1 MERIQEAIA
10 LCLDVQE
17 DELAELDVVGVQ
29 RLKGRHHFLAKLGER
44 MALCNQLEPQLSQ
57 PISSAGGCWRRCW
70 RRRWR
75 RRRGPCPHAMR
86 RAGMPYGFPGRIR
99 STLHKSPCGPL
110 MRIDRLLLQNF
121 KGFQHRELTFHPQF
135 NLVVGENGTGKTSLL
150 DALAVAAGSWFLGV
164 SGIDTRQ
171 IYPYEV
177 RLQAFASEAGTH
189 WEAQYPCS
197 IEASGSIGCEATVW
211 RRSLN
216 GPGGRTTRS
225 GAAEIKTL
233 AEQATRAVREGQP
246 INLPLISYYGTGR
259 LWLVPREQGQVKEPP
274 SNLLNKQQSRLDGY
288 KTSVDPRLSV
298 SALSQWV
305 ARQSWLSFQQGGQDS
320 QSFQVVRR
328 ALVNLFPGAADLHF
342 DAKLGEVVLRFANGD
357 QQPFM
362 NLSDGQRAMLAVVG
376 DLAQKAASLNPH
388 LGADILSQTEGV
400 VMIDELDLHLHPTWQ
415 RHVIEDL
422 RTTFP
427 KLQFI
432 CTTHSPFL
440 IQSLR
445 SGEELLMLEGQPT
458 AKLGDLSIAEIAE
471 GIQGVP
477 DTSVSARYAEMKQ
490 RAKTYLELLE
500 DTTLSAADKSAA
512 FKDQLAES
520 ISPFADN
527 PAFQALLELQK
538 LARLGGD

>member
-1 MERIQEAIA
+1 
-10 LCLDVQE
+10 
-17 DELAELDVVGVQ
+17 
-29 RLKGRHHFLAKLGER
+29 
-44 MALCNQLEPQLSQ
+44 
-57 PISSAGGCWRRCW
+57 
-70 RRRWR
+70 
-75 RRRGPCPHAMR
+75 
-86 RAGMPYGFPGRIR
+86 
-99 STLHKSPCGPL
+99 
-110 MRIDRLLLQNF
+110 MRIDSLLLENF
-121 KGFQHRELTFHPQF
+121 KGFQRRELTFHPQF

-150 DALAVAAGSWFLGV
+150 DALAVAVGSWFLGV
-164 SGIDTRQ
+164 DGVDTRH
-171 IYPYEV
+171 IYPHEV
-177 RLQAFASEAGTH
+177 RLQAFPSEAGSH
-189 WEAQYPCS
+189 WEGQYPCF
-197 IEASGSIGCEATVW
+197 IEASGSIGHAPTIW

-216 GPGGRTTRS
+216 GPDGRTTRI
-225 GAAEIKTL
+225 GAAGIKKL
-233 AEQATRAVREGQP
+233 AEQATRAVREGQS

-274 SNLLNKQQSRLDGY
+274 SSLLTKQLSRLDGY

-298 SALSQWV
+298 SVLTQWL

-328 ALVNLFPGAADLHF
+328 ALVQIIPGVEDLYF
-342 DAKLGEVVLRFANGD
+342 DANLGEVILRFANGD

-376 DLAQKAASLNPH
+376 DLAQKAATLNPH
-388 LGADILSQTEGV
+388 LGADVLRETEGV

-427 KLQFI
+427 MIQFI
-432 CTTHSPFL
+432 CTSHSPFL

-477 DTSVSARYAEMKQ
+477 DTSVSARYAEMKVT
-490 RAKTYLELLE
+490 AKNYLQLLE
-500 DTTLSAADKSAA
+500 DTTLSPADKSDV
-512 FKDQLAES
+512 FKDQLVDA

-527 PAFQALLELQK
+527 PAFQALLELQRV
-538 LARLGGD
+538 ARLGGG

>member
-1 MERIQEAIA
+1 
-10 LCLDVQE
+10 
-17 DELAELDVVGVQ
+17 
-29 RLKGRHHFLAKLGER
+29 
-44 MALCNQLEPQLSQ
+44 
-57 PISSAGGCWRRCW
+57 
-70 RRRWR
+70 
-75 RRRGPCPHAMR
+75 
-86 RAGMPYGFPGRIR
+86 
-99 STLHKSPCGPL
+99 
-110 MRIDRLLLQNF
+110 
-121 KGFQHRELTFHPQF
+121 
-135 NLVVGENGTGKTSLL
+135 LL
-150 DALAVAAGSWFLGV
+150 DALAVAVGSWFLGV
-164 SGIDTRQ
+164 SGVDTRH

-177 RLQAFASEAGTH
+177 RLQGYPSEAGTN
-189 WEAQYPCS
+189 WEGQYPCF
-197 IEASGSIGCEATVW
+197 IEASGSIIHERYLW

-216 GPGGRTTRS
+216 GPGGRTTRI
-225 GAAEIKTL
+225 GAAGIKKL
-233 AEQATRAVREGQP
+233 AEQATRAVREGQS

-274 SNLLNKQQSRLDGY
+274 SSLLTKQLSRLDGY

-298 SALSQWV
+298 SVLTQWL

-320 QSFQVVRR
+320 QTFQVVRR
-328 ALVNLFPGAADLHF
+328 ALLQSIPGAEDLHF
-342 DAKLGEVVLRFANGD
+342 DAKLGEVILRFANGD

-376 DLAQKAASLNPH
+376 DLAQKAATLNPH
-388 LGADILSQTEGV
+388 LGADVLKETEGV

-427 KLQFI
+427 MIQFI

-477 DTSVSARYAEMKQ
+477 DTSVSVRYSEMKET
-490 RAKTYLELLE
+490 AMNYLRLL
-500 DTTLSAADKSAA
+500 DDPTLSPEEKSRA
-512 FKDQLAES
+512 FKGQLAEAV
-520 ISPFADN
+520 SPFADN
-527 PAFQALLELQK
+527 PAFQAFLELQR

>member
-1 MERIQEAIA
+1 
-10 LCLDVQE
+10 
-17 DELAELDVVGVQ
+17 
-29 RLKGRHHFLAKLGER
+29 
-44 MALCNQLEPQLSQ
+44 
-57 PISSAGGCWRRCW
+57 
-70 RRRWR
+70 
-75 RRRGPCPHAMR
+75 
-86 RAGMPYGFPGRIR
+86 
-99 STLHKSPCGPL
+99 
-110 MRIDRLLLQNF
+110 MRIDSLLLENF
-121 KGFQHRELTFHPQF
+121 KGFQRRELTFHPQF

-150 DALAVAAGSWFLGV
+150 DALAVAVGSWFLGV
-164 SGIDTRQ
+164 DGVDTRH
-171 IYPYEV
+171 IYPHEV
-177 RLQAFASEAGTH
+177 RLQAFPSEAGTH
-189 WEAQYPCS
+189 WEGQYPCF
-197 IEASGSIGCEATVW
+197 IEASGSIGHAPTIW

-216 GPGGRTTRS
+216 GPSGRTTS
-225 GAAEIKTL
+225 TAGIKKL
-233 AEQATRAVREGQP
+233 AKQATQAVREGQS
-246 INLPLISYYGTGR
+246 INLPVISYYGTGR

-274 SNLLNKQQSRLDGY
+274 SSLLTKPLSRLDGY

-298 SALSQWV
+298 SALTQWV

-328 ALVNLFPGAADLHF
+328 ALLQSIPGAEDLHF
-342 DAKLGEVVLRFANGD
+342 DARLGEVILRFANGD

-376 DLAQKAASLNPH
+376 DLAQKAATLNPH
-388 LGADILSQTEGV
+388 LGADVLKETEGV

-427 KLQFI
+427 KIQFI

-477 DTSVSARYAEMKQ
+477 DTSVSARYAEMKDT
-490 RAKTYLELLE
+490 AKNYLQLLE
-500 DTTLSAADKSAA
+500 DTTLSPVNKSDA
-512 FKDQLAES
+512 FKDQLVDT

-527 PAFQALLELQK
+527 PAFQALLELQRV
-538 LARLGGD
+538 ARLGGG

>member
-1 MERIQEAIA
+1 
-10 LCLDVQE
+10 
-17 DELAELDVVGVQ
+17 
-29 RLKGRHHFLAKLGER
+29 
-44 MALCNQLEPQLSQ
+44 
-57 PISSAGGCWRRCW
+57 
-70 RRRWR
+70 
-75 RRRGPCPHAMR
+75 
-86 RAGMPYGFPGRIR
+86 
-99 STLHKSPCGPL
+99 
-110 MRIDRLLLQNF
+110 MRIDSLLLENF
-121 KGFQHRELTFHPQF
+121 KGFQRRELTFHPQF

-150 DALAVAAGSWFLGV
+150 DALAVAVGSWFLGV
-164 SGIDTRQ
+164 DGVDTRH
-171 IYPYEV
+171 IYPHEV
-177 RLQAFASEAGTH
+177 RLQAFPSEAGTH
-189 WEAQYPCS
+189 WEGQYPCF
-197 IEASGSIGCEATVW
+197 IEASGSIGHAPTIW

-216 GPGGRTTRS
+216 GPDGRTTRI
-225 GAAEIKTL
+225 GAAGIKKL
-233 AEQATRAVREGQP
+233 AEQATRAVREGQS

-274 SNLLNKQQSRLDGY
+274 SSLLTKQLSRLDGY

-298 SALSQWV
+298 SVLTQWL

-320 QSFQVVRR
+320 QTFQVVRR
-328 ALVNLFPGAADLHF
+328 ALLQSIPGAEDLHF
-342 DAKLGEVVLRFANGD
+342 DAKLGEVILRFANGD

-376 DLAQKAASLNPH
+376 DLAQKAATLNPH
-388 LGADILSQTEGV
+388 LGADVLKETEGV

-415 RHVIEDL
+415 RHLIEDL

-427 KLQFI
+427 MIQFI

-477 DTSVSARYAEMKQ
+477 DTSVSVRYSEMKDT
-490 RAKTYLELLE
+490 AKNYLQLLE
-500 DTTLSAADKSAA
+500 DTTLSPVDKSDA
-512 FKDQLAES
+512 FKDQLAET

-527 PAFQALLELQK
+527 PAFQALLELQRA
-538 LARLGGD
+538 ARLGGG

>member
-1 MERIQEAIA
+1 
-10 LCLDVQE
+10 
-17 DELAELDVVGVQ
+17 
-29 RLKGRHHFLAKLGER
+29 
-44 MALCNQLEPQLSQ
+44 
-57 PISSAGGCWRRCW
+57 
-70 RRRWR
+70 
-75 RRRGPCPHAMR
+75 
-86 RAGMPYGFPGRIR
+86 
-99 STLHKSPCGPL
+99 
-110 MRIDRLLLQNF
+110 MRIDSLLLENF
-121 KGFQHRELTFHPQF
+121 KGFQRRELTFHPQF

-150 DALAVAAGSWFLGV
+150 DALAVAVGSWFLGV
-164 SGIDTRQ
+164 DGVDTRH
-171 IYPYEV
+171 IYPHEV
-177 RLQAFASEAGTH
+177 RLQAFPSEAGTH
-189 WEAQYPCS
+189 WEGQYPCF
-197 IEASGSIGCEATVW
+197 IEASGSIGHAPTIW

-216 GPGGRTTRS
+216 GPGGRTTRI
-225 GAAEIKTL
+225 GAAGIKKL
-233 AEQATRAVREGQP
+233 AEQATRAVREGQS

-274 SNLLNKQQSRLDGY
+274 SSLLTKQLSRLDGY

-298 SALSQWV
+298 SALTQWL

-328 ALVNLFPGAADLHF
+328 ALVQFIPGVEDLYF
-342 DAKLGEVVLRFANGD
+342 DANLGEVILRFANGD

-376 DLAQKAASLNPH
+376 DLAQKAATLNPH
-388 LGADILSQTEGV
+388 LGADVLRETEGV

-427 KLQFI
+427 KIQFI

-477 DTSVSARYAEMKQ
+477 DTSVSARYAEMKDT
-490 RAKTYLELLE
+490 AKNYLQLLE
-500 DTTLSAADKSAA
+500 DTTLSPADKSDA
-512 FKDQLAES
+512 FKDQLAET

-527 PAFQALLELQK
+527 PAFQALLELQRA
-538 LARLGGD
+538 ARLGGG

>member
-1 MERIQEAIA
+1 
-10 LCLDVQE
+10 
-17 DELAELDVVGVQ
+17 
-29 RLKGRHHFLAKLGER
+29 
-44 MALCNQLEPQLSQ
+44 
-57 PISSAGGCWRRCW
+57 
-70 RRRWR
+70 
-75 RRRGPCPHAMR
+75 
-86 RAGMPYGFPGRIR
+86 
-99 STLHKSPCGPL
+99 
-110 MRIDRLLLQNF
+110 MRIDSLLLENF
-121 KGFQHRELTFHPQF
+121 KGFQRRELTFHPQF

-150 DALAVAAGSWFLGV
+150 DALAVAVGSWFLGV
-164 SGIDTRQ
+164 SGVDTRH

-177 RLQAFASEAGTH
+177 RLQGFHSEAGTN
-189 WEAQYPCS
+189 WEGQYPCF
-197 IEASGSIGCEATVW
+197 IEASGSINHEGYLW

-216 GPGGRTTRS
+216 VPGGRTTRI
-225 GAAEIKTL
+225 GAAGIKKL
-233 AEQATRAVREGQP
+233 AEQATRAVREGQS

-274 SNLLNKQQSRLDGY
+274 SSLLNKQFSRLDGY

-298 SALSQWV
+298 SALTQWV
-305 ARQSWLSFQQGGQDS
+305 ARQSWFSFQQGGQDS
-320 QSFQVVRR
+320 QIFQVVRH
-328 ALVNLFPGAADLHF
+328 ALVQIIPGVEDLFF
-342 DAKLGEVVLRFANGD
+342 DANLGEVILRFADGD

-376 DLAQKAASLNPH
+376 DLAQKAATLNPH
-388 LGADILSQTEGV
+388 LGADVLRETEGV

-422 RTTFP
+422 RTIFP
-427 KLQFI
+427 KIQFI

-477 DTSVSARYAEMKQ
+477 DTSVSARYAEMKDT
-490 RAKTYLELLE
+490 AKNYLQLLE
-500 DTTLSAADKSAA
+500 DTTLSPADKSDA
-512 FKDQLAES
+512 FKDQLPET

-527 PAFQALLELQK
+527 PAFQALLELQRAACK
-538 LARLGGD
+538 GGG

>member
-1 MERIQEAIA
+1 
-10 LCLDVQE
+10 
-17 DELAELDVVGVQ
+17 
-29 RLKGRHHFLAKLGER
+29 
-44 MALCNQLEPQLSQ
+44 
-57 PISSAGGCWRRCW
+57 
-70 RRRWR
+70 
-75 RRRGPCPHAMR
+75 
-86 RAGMPYGFPGRIR
+86 
-99 STLHKSPCGPL
+99 
-110 MRIDRLLLQNF
+110 MRIDSLLLENF
-121 KGFQHRELTFHPQF
+121 KGFQRRELTFHPQF

-164 SGIDTRQ
+164 SGVDTRH
-171 IYPYEV
+171 IYPHEV
-177 RLQAFASEAGTH
+177 RLQAFPSEAGTH
-189 WEAQYPCS
+189 WEGQYPCV
-197 IEASGSIGCEATVW
+197 IEARGSIGHEPHQW

-216 GPGGRTTRS
+216 GPASRTTRI
-225 GAAEIKTL
+225 GAAGIKTL
-233 AEQATRAVREGQP
+233 AEQTTQAVREGQS

-274 SNLLNKQQSRLDGY
+274 NSLLSNKLSRLDGY

-298 SALSQWV
+298 SALTQWV
-305 ARQSWLSFQQGGQDS
+305 ARQSWFSFQQGGQDS

-328 ALVNLFPGAADLHF
+328 ALLNIIPGAEDLYF
-342 DAKLGEVVLRFANGD
+342 DAKLGEVVLRFANGE

-376 DLAQKAASLNPH
+376 DLAQKAATLNPH
-388 LGADILSQTEGV
+388 LGADVLSETEGV

-422 RTTFP
+422 RSTFP
-427 KLQFI
+427 KIQFI

-477 DTSVSARYAEMKQ
+477 DTSVSARYGEM
-490 RAKTYLELLE
+490 RETAKSYLQLLE
-500 DTTLSAADKSAA
+500 ETTLTPAAKSDA
-512 FKDQLAES
+512 FRDQLAET

-527 PAFQALLELQK
+527 PAFQALLELQRV
-538 LARLGGD
+538 ARLGGG

>member
-1 MERIQEAIA
+1 
-10 LCLDVQE
+10 
-17 DELAELDVVGVQ
+17 
-29 RLKGRHHFLAKLGER
+29 
-44 MALCNQLEPQLSQ
+44 
-57 PISSAGGCWRRCW
+57 
-70 RRRWR
+70 
-75 RRRGPCPHAMR
+75 
-86 RAGMPYGFPGRIR
+86 
-99 STLHKSPCGPL
+99 
-110 MRIDRLLLQNF
+110 MRIDSLLLENF
-121 KGFQHRELTFHPQF
+121 KGFSSRELAFHPQF

-164 SGIDTRQ
+164 SGVDTRH
-171 IYPYEV
+171 IYPHEV
-177 RLQAFASEAGTH
+177 RLQAFPSEAGTH
-189 WEAQYPCS
+189 WEGQYPCV
-197 IEASGSIGCEATVW
+197 IEARGSIGHEPHHW

-216 GPGGRTTRS
+216 GPASRTTRI
-225 GAAEIKTL
+225 GAAGIKTL
-233 AEQATRAVREGQP
+233 AEQITQAVREGQS

-274 SNLLNKQQSRLDGY
+274 NSLLSKKLSRLDGY

-298 SALSQWV
+298 SALTQWI

-328 ALVNLFPGAADLHF
+328 ALLNIIPGAEDLYF
-342 DAKLGEVVLRFANGD
+342 DAKLGEVVLRFANGE

-376 DLAQKAASLNPH
+376 DLAQKAATLNPH
-388 LGADILSQTEGV
+388 LGADVLSETEGV

-422 RTTFP
+422 RSTFP
-427 KLQFI
+427 KIQFI

-477 DTSVSARYAEMKQ
+477 DTSVSARYGEM
-490 RAKTYLELLE
+490 RETAKSYLQLLE
-500 DTTLSAADKSAA
+500 ETTLTPAAKSDA
-512 FKDQLAES
+512 FRDQLAET

-527 PAFQALLELQK
+527 PAFQALLELQRV
-538 LARLGGD
+538 ARLGGG

>member
-1 MERIQEAIA
+1 
-10 LCLDVQE
+10 
-17 DELAELDVVGVQ
+17 
-29 RLKGRHHFLAKLGER
+29 
-44 MALCNQLEPQLSQ
+44 
-57 PISSAGGCWRRCW
+57 
-70 RRRWR
+70 
-75 RRRGPCPHAMR
+75 
-86 RAGMPYGFPGRIR
+86 
-99 STLHKSPCGPL
+99 
-110 MRIDRLLLQNF
+110 MRIDSLLLENF
-121 KGFQHRELTFHPQF
+121 KGFQRRELTFHPQF

-150 DALAVAAGSWFLGV
+150 DALAVAVGSWFLGV
-164 SGIDTRQ
+164 DGVDTRH
-171 IYPYEV
+171 IYPHEV
-177 RLQAFASEAGTH
+177 RLQAFPSEAGTH
-189 WEAQYPCS
+189 WEGQYPCF
-197 IEASGSIGCEATVW
+197 IEASGSIGHAPTIW

-216 GPGGRTTRS
+216 GPDGRTTRI
-225 GAAEIKTL
+225 GAAGIKKL
-233 AEQATRAVREGQP
+233 AEQATRAVREGQS

-274 SNLLNKQQSRLDGY
+274 SSLLTKQLSRLDGY

-298 SALSQWV
+298 SVLTQWL

-328 ALVNLFPGAADLHF
+328 ALVQFIPGVEDLYF
-342 DAKLGEVVLRFANGD
+342 DANLGEVILRFANGD
-357 QQPFM
+357 QHPFM

-376 DLAQKAASLNPH
+376 DLAQKAATLNPH
-388 LGADILSQTEGV
+388 LGADVLKETEGV

-427 KLQFI
+427 MIQFI

-445 SGEELLMLEGQPT
+445 LGEELLMLEGQPT

-477 DTSVSARYAEMKQ
+477 DTSASVRYSEMKET
-490 RAKTYLELLE
+490 AMNYLRLL
-500 DTTLSAADKSAA
+500 DDPTLSPEEKSRA
-512 FKDQLAES
+512 FKGQLAEAV
-520 ISPFADN
+520 SPFADN
-527 PAFQALLELQK
+527 PAFQAFLELQR

>member
-1 MERIQEAIA
+1 
-10 LCLDVQE
+10 
-17 DELAELDVVGVQ
+17 
-29 RLKGRHHFLAKLGER
+29 
-44 MALCNQLEPQLSQ
+44 
-57 PISSAGGCWRRCW
+57 
-70 RRRWR
+70 
-75 RRRGPCPHAMR
+75 
-86 RAGMPYGFPGRIR
+86 
-99 STLHKSPCGPL
+99 
-110 MRIDRLLLQNF
+110 MRIDSLLLENF
-121 KGFQHRELTFHPQF
+121 KGFQRRELTFHPQF

-150 DALAVAAGSWFLGV
+150 DALAVAVGSWFLGV
-164 SGIDTRQ
+164 DGVDTRH
-171 IYPYEV
+171 IYPHEV
-177 RLQAFASEAGTH
+177 RLQAFPSEAGTH
-189 WEAQYPCS
+189 WEGQYPCF
-197 IEASGSIGCEATVW
+197 IEASGSIGHAPTIW

-216 GPGGRTTRS
+216 GPSGRTTS
-225 GAAEIKTL
+225 TAGIKKL
-233 AEQATRAVREGQP
+233 AKQATQAVREGQS

-274 SNLLNKQQSRLDGY
+274 SSLLTKPLSRLDGY

-298 SALSQWV
+298 SALTQWV

-328 ALVNLFPGAADLHF
+328 ALLQSIPGAEDLHF
-342 DAKLGEVVLRFANGD
+342 DARLGEVILRFANGD

-376 DLAQKAASLNPH
+376 DLAQKAATLNPH
-388 LGADILSQTEGV
+388 LGADVLKETEGV

-427 KLQFI
+427 KIQFI

-477 DTSVSARYAEMKQ
+477 DTSVSARYAEMKDT
-490 RAKTYLELLE
+490 AKNYLQLLE
-500 DTTLSAADKSAA
+500 DTTLSPVNKSDA
-512 FKDQLAES
+512 FKDQLVDT

-527 PAFQALLELQK
+527 PAFQALLELQRV
-538 LARLGGD
+538 ARLGGG

>member
-1 MERIQEAIA
+1 
-10 LCLDVQE
+10 
-17 DELAELDVVGVQ
+17 
-29 RLKGRHHFLAKLGER
+29 
-44 MALCNQLEPQLSQ
+44 
-57 PISSAGGCWRRCW
+57 
-70 RRRWR
+70 
-75 RRRGPCPHAMR
+75 
-86 RAGMPYGFPGRIR
+86 
-99 STLHKSPCGPL
+99 
-110 MRIDRLLLQNF
+110 MRIDSLLLENF
-121 KGFQHRELTFHPQF
+121 KGFQRRELTFHPQF

-150 DALAVAAGSWFLGV
+150 DALAVAVGSWFLGV
-164 SGIDTRQ
+164 DGVDTRH
-171 IYPYEV
+171 IYPHEV
-177 RLQAFASEAGTH
+177 RLQAFPSEAGTH
-189 WEAQYPCS
+189 WEGQYPCF
-197 IEASGSIGCEATVW
+197 IEASGSIGHAPTIW

-216 GPGGRTTRS
+216 GPDGRTTRI
-225 GAAEIKTL
+225 GAAGIKKL
-233 AEQATRAVREGQP
+233 AEQATRAVREGQS

-274 SNLLNKQQSRLDGY
+274 SSLLTKQLSRLDGY

-298 SALSQWV
+298 SVLTQWL

-320 QSFQVVRR
+320 QTFQVVRR
-328 ALVNLFPGAADLHF
+328 ALLQSIPGAEDLHF
-342 DAKLGEVVLRFANGD
+342 DAKLGEVILRFANGD

-376 DLAQKAASLNPH
+376 DLAQKAATLNPH
-388 LGADILSQTEGV
+388 LGADVLRETEGV

-427 KLQFI
+427 KIQFI

-477 DTSVSARYAEMKQ
+477 DTSVSARYAEMKDT
-490 RAKTYLELLE
+490 AKNYLQLLE
-500 DTTLSAADKSAA
+500 DTTLSPVDKSDA
-512 FKDQLAES
+512 FKDQLAET

-527 PAFQALLELQK
+527 PAFQALLELQRA
-538 LARLGGD
+538 ARLGGG

>member
-1 MERIQEAIA
+1 
-10 LCLDVQE
+10 
-17 DELAELDVVGVQ
+17 
-29 RLKGRHHFLAKLGER
+29 
-44 MALCNQLEPQLSQ
+44 
-57 PISSAGGCWRRCW
+57 
-70 RRRWR
+70 
-75 RRRGPCPHAMR
+75 
-86 RAGMPYGFPGRIR
+86 
-99 STLHKSPCGPL
+99 
-110 MRIDRLLLQNF
+110 MRIDSLLLENF
-121 KGFQHRELTFHPQF
+121 KGFRRRELTFHPQF

-150 DALAVAAGSWFLGV
+150 DALAVAVGSWFLGV
-164 SGIDTRQ
+164 AGVDTRH
-171 IYPYEV
+171 IYPHEV
-177 RLQAFASEAGTH
+177 RLQAFPSEAGTH
-189 WEAQYPCS
+189 WEGQYPCY
-197 IEASGSIGCEATVW
+197 IEACGSIGHEPTIW

-216 GPGGRTTRS
+216 GPGGRTTS
-225 GAAEIKTL
+225 TPGIKKL
-233 AEQATRAVREGQP
+233 AKQATQAVREGQS

-274 SNLLNKQQSRLDGY
+274 SSLLTKQLSRLDGY

-298 SALSQWV
+298 SVLTQWL
-305 ARQSWLSFQQGGQDS
+305 ARQSWLSFQQGGEES

-328 ALVNLFPGAADLHF
+328 ALLQSIPGAKDLHF
-342 DAKLGEVVLRFANGD
+342 DAKLGEVILRFANGY

-376 DLAQKAASLNPH
+376 DLAQKAATLNPH
-388 LGADILSQTEGV
+388 LGADVLKETEGV

-427 KLQFI
+427 MIQFI

-477 DTSVSARYAEMKQ
+477 DTSVSARYAEMKDA
-490 RAKTYLELLE
+490 AKNYLQLLE
-500 DTTLSAADKSAA
+500 DTTLSPVDKSDA
-512 FKDQLAES
+512 FKDQLVDT

-527 PAFQALLELQK
+527 PAFQALLELQRV
-538 LARLGGD
+538 ARLGGR

>member
-1 MERIQEAIA
+1 
-10 LCLDVQE
+10 
-17 DELAELDVVGVQ
+17 
-29 RLKGRHHFLAKLGER
+29 
-44 MALCNQLEPQLSQ
+44 
-57 PISSAGGCWRRCW
+57 
-70 RRRWR
+70 
-75 RRRGPCPHAMR
+75 
-86 RAGMPYGFPGRIR
+86 
-99 STLHKSPCGPL
+99 
-110 MRIDRLLLQNF
+110 MRIDSLLLENF
-121 KGFQHRELTFHPQF
+121 KGFQRRELTFHPQF

-150 DALAVAAGSWFLGV
+150 DALAVAVGSWFLGV
-164 SGIDTRQ
+164 DGVDTRH
-171 IYPYEV
+171 IYPHEV
-177 RLQAFASEAGTH
+177 RLQAFPSEAGTH
-189 WEAQYPCS
+189 WEGQYPCF
-197 IEASGSIGCEATVW
+197 IEASGSIGHAPTIW

-216 GPGGRTTRS
+216 GPDGRTTRI
-225 GAAEIKTL
+225 GAAGIKKL
-233 AEQATRAVREGQP
+233 AEQATRAVREGQS

-274 SNLLNKQQSRLDGY
+274 SSLLTKQLSRLDGY

-298 SALSQWV
+298 SVLTQWL

-328 ALVNLFPGAADLHF
+328 ALVQFIPGVEDLYF
-342 DAKLGEVVLRFANGD
+342 DANLGEVILRFANGD

-376 DLAQKAASLNPH
+376 DLAQKAATLNPH
-388 LGADILSQTEGV
+388 LGADVLRETEGV

-427 KLQFI
+427 KIQFI

-477 DTSVSARYAEMKQ
+477 DTSVSARYAEMKDT
-490 RAKTYLELLE
+490 AKNYLQLLE
-500 DTTLSAADKSAA
+500 DTTLSPADKSDA
-512 FKDQLAES
+512 FKDQLAET

-527 PAFQALLELQK
+527 PAFQALLELQRA
-538 LARLGGD
+538 ARLGGG

>member
-1 MERIQEAIA
+1 
-10 LCLDVQE
+10 
-17 DELAELDVVGVQ
+17 
-29 RLKGRHHFLAKLGER
+29 
-44 MALCNQLEPQLSQ
+44 
-57 PISSAGGCWRRCW
+57 
-70 RRRWR
+70 
-75 RRRGPCPHAMR
+75 
-86 RAGMPYGFPGRIR
+86 
-99 STLHKSPCGPL
+99 
-110 MRIDRLLLQNF
+110 MRIDSLLLENF
-121 KGFQHRELTFHPQF
+121 KGFQRRELTFHPQF

-150 DALAVAAGSWFLGV
+150 DALAVAVGSWFLGV
-164 SGIDTRQ
+164 SGVDTRH

-177 RLQAFASEAGTH
+177 RLQGFPSEAGTN
-189 WEAQYPCS
+189 WEGQYPCF
-197 IEASGSIGCEATVW
+197 IEASGSISHERYLW

-216 GPGGRTTRS
+216 GPGGRTTCI
-225 GAAEIKTL
+225 GAAGIKKL
-233 AEQATRAVREGQP
+233 AEQATRAVREGQS

-274 SNLLNKQQSRLDGY
+274 SSLLTKQLSRLDGY

-298 SALSQWV
+298 SALTKWL
-305 ARQSWLSFQQGGQDS
+305 ARQSWLSFQQGGQES

-328 ALVNLFPGAADLHF
+328 GLVQIIPGVEDLYF
-342 DAKLGEVVLRFANGD
+342 DANLGEVILRFANGD

-376 DLAQKAASLNPH
+376 DLAQKAATLNPH
-388 LGADILSQTEGV
+388 LGADVLSETEGV

-427 KLQFI
+427 KIQFI

-477 DTSVSARYAEMKQ
+477 DTSVSARYAEMKDI
-490 RAKTYLELLE
+490 AKNYLQLLE
-500 DTTLSAADKSAA
+500 DTTLSPADKSDA
-512 FKDQLAES
+512 FKDQLVDS

-527 PAFQALLELQK
+527 PAFQALLELQRV
-538 LARLGGD
+538 ARLGGG

>member
-1 MERIQEAIA
+1 
-10 LCLDVQE
+10 
-17 DELAELDVVGVQ
+17 
-29 RLKGRHHFLAKLGER
+29 
-44 MALCNQLEPQLSQ
+44 
-57 PISSAGGCWRRCW
+57 
-70 RRRWR
+70 
-75 RRRGPCPHAMR
+75 
-86 RAGMPYGFPGRIR
+86 
-99 STLHKSPCGPL
+99 
-110 MRIDRLLLQNF
+110 MRIDSLLLENF
-121 KGFQHRELTFHPQF
+121 KGFQRRELTFHPQF

-150 DALAVAAGSWFLGV
+150 DALAVAVGSWFLGV
-164 SGIDTRQ
+164 DGVDTRH
-171 IYPYEV
+171 IYPHEV
-177 RLQAFASEAGTH
+177 RLQAFTSEAGTH
-189 WEAQYPCS
+189 WEGQYPCF
-197 IEASGSIGCEATVW
+197 IEASGSIGHAPTIW

-216 GPGGRTTRS
+216 GPDGRTTRI
-225 GAAEIKTL
+225 GAAGIKKL
-233 AEQATRAVREGQP
+233 AEQATRAVREGQS

-274 SNLLNKQQSRLDGY
+274 SSLLTKQLSRLDGY

-298 SALSQWV
+298 SVLTQWL

-320 QSFQVVRR
+320 QTFQVVRR
-328 ALVNLFPGAADLHF
+328 ALLQSIPGAEDLHF
-342 DAKLGEVVLRFANGD
+342 DAKLGEVILRFANGD

-376 DLAQKAASLNPH
+376 DLAQKAATLNPH
-388 LGADILSQTEGV
+388 LGADVLKETEGV

-422 RTTFP
+422 RITFP
-427 KLQFI
+427 MIQFI

-477 DTSVSARYAEMKQ
+477 DTSVSARYSEMKET
-490 RAKTYLELLE
+490 AMNYLRLL
-500 DTTLSAADKSAA
+500 DDPTLSPEEKSRA
-512 FKDQLAES
+512 FKGQLAEAV
-520 ISPFADN
+520 SPFADN
-527 PAFQALLELQK
+527 PAFQAFLELQR

>member
-1 MERIQEAIA
+1 
-10 LCLDVQE
+10 
-17 DELAELDVVGVQ
+17 
-29 RLKGRHHFLAKLGER
+29 
-44 MALCNQLEPQLSQ
+44 
-57 PISSAGGCWRRCW
+57 
-70 RRRWR
+70 
-75 RRRGPCPHAMR
+75 
-86 RAGMPYGFPGRIR
+86 
-99 STLHKSPCGPL
+99 
-110 MRIDRLLLQNF
+110 MRIDSLLLENF
-121 KGFQHRELTFHPQF
+121 KGFQRRELTFHPQF

-150 DALAVAAGSWFLGV
+150 DALAVAVGSWYLGV
-164 SGIDTRQ
+164 AGVDTRH
-171 IYPYEV
+171 IYPHEV
-177 RLQAFASEAGTH
+177 RLQPYPSEAGTQ
-189 WEAQYPCS
+189 WEGQYPCF
-197 IEASGSIGCEATVW
+197 IEACGSIGHEPTVW

-216 GPGGRTTRS
+216 GPGGRTTSTAR
-225 GAAEIKTL
+225 IKKL
-233 AEQATRAVREGQP
+233 AQQATEAVREGQS

-274 SNLLNKQQSRLDGY
+274 SSLLTKQLSRLDGY

-298 SALSQWV
+298 SVLTQWI

-320 QSFQVVRR
+320 QTFQVVRR
-328 ALVNLFPGAADLHF
+328 ALLQSIPGAEDLHF
-342 DAKLGEVVLRFANGD
+342 DAKLGEVILRFANGD

-376 DLAQKAASLNPH
+376 DLAQKAATLNPH
-388 LGADILSQTEGV
+388 LGADVLKGTEGV

-427 KLQFI
+427 MIQFI

-458 AKLGDLSIAEIAE
+458 ARLGDLSIAEIAE

-477 DTSVSARYAEMKQ
+477 DTSVSARYAEMKDT
-490 RAKTYLELLE
+490 AKNYLQLLE
-500 DTTLSAADKSAA
+500 DDSLKSVDKSAQ
-512 FKDQLAES
+512 FKEQLAET

-527 PAFQALLELQK
+527 PAFQALLELQRV
-538 LARLGGD
+538 ARLGNG

>member
-1 MERIQEAIA
+1 
-10 LCLDVQE
+10 
-17 DELAELDVVGVQ
+17 
-29 RLKGRHHFLAKLGER
+29 
-44 MALCNQLEPQLSQ
+44 
-57 PISSAGGCWRRCW
+57 
-70 RRRWR
+70 
-75 RRRGPCPHAMR
+75 
-86 RAGMPYGFPGRIR
+86 
-99 STLHKSPCGPL
+99 
-110 MRIDRLLLQNF
+110 MRIDSLLLENF
-121 KGFQHRELTFHPQF
+121 KGFQRRELTFHPQF

-150 DALAVAAGSWFLGV
+150 DALAVAVGSWFLGV
-164 SGIDTRQ
+164 DGVDTRH
-171 IYPYEV
+171 IYPHEV
-177 RLQAFASEAGTH
+177 RLQAFPSEAGTH
-189 WEAQYPCS
+189 WEGQYPCF
-197 IEASGSIGCEATVW
+197 IEASGSIGHAPTIW

-216 GPGGRTTRS
+216 GPGGRTTRI
-225 GAAEIKTL
+225 GAAGIKKL
-233 AEQATRAVREGQP
+233 AEQATRAVREGQS

-274 SNLLNKQQSRLDGY
+274 SSLLTKQLSRLDGY

-298 SALSQWV
+298 SALTQWL

-328 ALVNLFPGAADLHF
+328 ALVQFIPGVEDLYF
-342 DAKLGEVVLRFANGD
+342 DANLGEVILRFANGD

-376 DLAQKAASLNPH
+376 DLAQKAATLNPH
-388 LGADILSQTEGV
+388 LGADVLRETEGV

-427 KLQFI
+427 KIQFI

-477 DTSVSARYAEMKQ
+477 DTSVSARYAEMKDT
-490 RAKTYLELLE
+490 AKNYLQALE
-500 DTTLSAADKSAA
+500 DTTLSPADKSDA
-512 FKDQLAES
+512 FKDQLAET

-527 PAFQALLELQK
+527 PAFQALLELQRA
-538 LARLGGD
+538 ARLGGG

>member
-1 MERIQEAIA
+1 
-10 LCLDVQE
+10 
-17 DELAELDVVGVQ
+17 
-29 RLKGRHHFLAKLGER
+29 
-44 MALCNQLEPQLSQ
+44 
-57 PISSAGGCWRRCW
+57 
-70 RRRWR
+70 
-75 RRRGPCPHAMR
+75 
-86 RAGMPYGFPGRIR
+86 
-99 STLHKSPCGPL
+99 
-110 MRIDRLLLQNF
+110 MRIDSLLLENF
-121 KGFQHRELTFHPQF
+121 KGFQRRELTFHPQF

-150 DALAVAAGSWFLGV
+150 DALAVAVGSWFLGV
-164 SGIDTRQ
+164 SGVDTRH

-177 RLQAFASEAGTH
+177 RLQGFHSEAGTN
-189 WEAQYPCS
+189 WEGQYPCF
-197 IEASGSIGCEATVW
+197 IEASGSINHEGYLW

-216 GPGGRTTRS
+216 VPGGRTTRI
-225 GAAEIKTL
+225 GAAGIKKL
-233 AEQATRAVREGQP
+233 AEQATRAVREGQS

-274 SNLLNKQQSRLDGY
+274 SSLLNKQFSRLDGY

-298 SALSQWV
+298 SALTQWV
-305 ARQSWLSFQQGGQDS
+305 ARQSWFSFQQGGQDS
-320 QSFQVVRR
+320 QIFQVVRH
-328 ALVNLFPGAADLHF
+328 ALVQIIPGVEDLFF
-342 DAKLGEVVLRFANGD
+342 DANLGEVILRFADGD

-376 DLAQKAASLNPH
+376 DLAQKAATLNPH
-388 LGADILSQTEGV
+388 LGADVLRETEGV

-422 RTTFP
+422 RTIFP
-427 KLQFI
+427 KIQFI

-477 DTSVSARYAEMKQ
+477 DTSVSARYAEMKDT
-490 RAKTYLELLE
+490 AKNYLQLLE
-500 DTTLSAADKSAA
+500 DTTLSPADKSDA
-512 FKDQLAES
+512 FKDQLAET

-527 PAFQALLELQK
+527 PAFQALLELQRAACK
-538 LARLGGD
+538 GGG